1 MDVSKNSS
9 PIDRAPGARSK
20 SGEFVETSILYS
32 KLSSISCLK
41 PLKTCCT
48 FWDPDSGATAGG
60 VKTTLFENQD
70 PSYSLMFAFFLLK
83 IELPHAQHMWPCGN
97 SISN

>member
-1 MDVSKNSS
+1 MDVSKSSS

-41 PLKTCCT
+41 PLKTGCT
-48 FWDPDSGATAGG
+48 FWDPDSVAIIFGEWKLTVLFRMLETA
-60 VKTTLFENQD
+60 LFGLASQ
-70 PSYSLMFAFFLLK
+70 FL
-83 IELPHAQHMWPCGN
+83 N
-97 SISN
+97 